1 VTSMIDR
8 YLMREL
14 FKVVFA
20 ILIVL
25 SLIMTSLGFVK
36 LLEKV
41 ALGDMNP
48 EVVVPLIGF
57 QVLRYMARIIPAAF
71 FLAILMVLGRMY
83 RDSEMTALAA
93 CGVGPGR
100 IYRAFGYALI
110 PLFALT
116 TWLSLGLQ
124 PWASGEIERIVT
136 EQKQDAAEL
145 VGLQPGRFNEYS
157 SGELV
162 FYVETIDRERS
173 EMQNIFIQ
181 NREHGKLGLIT
192 AASGHHTYDE
202 SSGDHYLTLK
212 DGRRYEGQP
221 GSADYVIAEFGSYTL
236 RIAESGVLK
245 RDQRDAKSS
254 EELYRS
260 LDIGDRA
267 EFWGR
272 VSYPVSLITL
282 ALIAIPLSRSI
293 PRQGMYGRMF
303 FAFLV
308 YFVFFNLQAVSISWM
323 EKEVIPEWLGIW
335 WVQGVL
341 LLLAGFAL
349 ALDSR
354 WVRRLQRGLRQM
366 PMQPG

>member
-1 VTSMIDR
+1 MTSVIDR

-25 SLIMTSLGFVK
+25 SLIISSLGFVK

-57 QVLRYMARIIPAAF
+57 QVLRYLARLIPAAF
-71 FLAILMVLGRMY
+71 FLAILVVLGRMY

-93 CGVGPGR
+93 CGVGAGR

-110 PLFALT
+110 PMFALT

-124 PWASGEIERIVT
+124 PWAAGEIELIVM
-136 EQKQDAAEL
+136 EQKQNAAEL

-157 SGELV
+157 SGDLV

-173 EMQNIFIQ
+173 EMHNIFIQ
-181 NREHGKLGLIT
+181 NREHRGLGLIT
-192 AASGHHTYDE
+192 AASGHHTYDPK
-202 SSGDHYLTLK
+202 SGDHFLTLK
-212 DGRRYEGQP
+212 DGRRYEGHP
-221 GSADYVIAEFGSYTL
+221 GSADYVIAEFVSYTL
-236 RIAESGVLK
+236 RIAESAVLK
-245 RDQRDAKSS
+245 QNERDARPSD
-254 EELYRS
+254 ELYRS
-260 LDIGDRA
+260 PDLADRA
-267 EFWGR
+267 ELWGR

-282 ALIAIPLSRSI
+282 ALIAIPLSRST

-308 YFVFFNLQAVSISWM
+308 YFVFFNLQVVSISWM
-323 EKEVIPEWLGIW
+323 QKEVTPEWLGIW

-354 WVRRLQRGLRQM
+354 WMRRLRRGLRLI
-366 PMQPG
+366 PMRRG